1 MTRVH
6 TVEFVGV
13 PVVDYET
20 DSIQTGAVTSLGIG
34 QLCKGAG
41 AEYIEDGLLHAL
53 RYSLRNDRR
62 PHEKAE
68 DAATRKEY
76 TDATG
81 REFPR
86 MYQFKITV
94 EAVPLSDEATKAEWT
109 RWAEYFNQ

>member
-20 DSIQTGAVTSLGIG
+20 DTIQSGAVTSLGIG
-34 QLCKGAG
+34 QLCRGAG
-41 AEYIEDGLLHAL
+41 AEYIDETLLHTL
-53 RYSLRNDRR
+53 RYSLRSDKGAE
-62 PHEKAE
+62 EKANDE
-68 DAATRKEY
+68 AMRKEY

-109 RWAEYFNQ
+109 RWAEYFNR